1 MLCWNISSGI
11 SLSPTSF
18 YNWGDNVQ
26 NVILLINEMGLKES
40 GVLLSDTRDR
50 SWDFGLCL
58 WNACSPVS
66 SLGGSIS
73 SERRYTWKE
82 SSGKTNESSDLSG
95 KVERIGAVE
104 SGGDCSEA

>member
-11 SLSPTSF
+11 SLSPTSL

-26 NVILLINEMGLKES
+26 NIILLINEMGLKE
-40 GVLLSDTRDR
+40 GEALLSDACDK
-50 SWDFGLCL
+50 SWDFGVCL

-66 SLGGSIS
+66 NLGGHKS
-73 SERRYTWKE
+73 SKRRCTWSE
-82 SSGKTNESSDLSG
+82 SSSKINESCDLSG